1 MQLLVTLVCAA
12 GFFLLVNPLSAIAA
26 LYGGLIAL
34 VNAGLVVWYQHRAE
48 KVAGND
54 AGRSIRILASCATQR
69 LVYTLLF
76 FAAGMG
82 PLKLE
87 PLAMLSVFVLCQILV
102 FIDSLRK

>member
-1 MQLLVTLVCAA
+1 MICAT
-12 GFFLLVNPLSAIAA
+12 GFLLLVNSQSAIAA

-34 VNAGLVVWYQHRAE
+34 VNAGLVVWYRLRAE

-54 AGRSIRILASCATQR
+54 AGRSMRLLGSCATQR
-69 LVYTLLF
+69 LVYTVLF